1 MRNIETAS
9 SDLSN
14 GWKVKVSDKYRNHK
28 ILPYLL
34 ANIIISFVTAS
45 IFVICFLLFPDY
57 RDIEHV
63 LIGIII
69 MTAIDMIP
77 VCVMMAVA
85 LKYFREIEFSIDG
98 IFISSSAVEDND
110 EQDTNRPGK
119 NGKTSETGKMEFSRI
134 QQIISVPR
142 LDYIKI
148 VSGGEHMEIVPPHGR
163 QDDVVAFL
171 SSYAPSA
178 SVDSE
183 ER

>member
-1 MRNIETAS
+1 MRNMEAQA

-14 GWKVKVSDKYRNHK
+14 GWKVKVSEKYRNHK
-28 ILPYLL
+28 ILPYLA
-34 ANIIISFVTAS
+34 ANIITGFVTAS
-45 IFVICFLLFPDY
+45 IFVICFLLFPDF
-57 RDIEHV
+57 RDMYYV

-77 VCVMMAVA
+77 ECVMMAVA

-110 EQDTNRPGK
+110 DSDENSTRK
-119 NGKTSETGKMEFSRI
+119 NGKTSETGKMELSRI

-142 LDYIKI
+142 LDYVKI
-148 VSGGEHMEIVPPHGR
+148 VSGGEHMEIVPPQNR
-163 QDDVVAFL
+163 LDDVVAFL

>member
-1 MRNIETAS
+1 MRNMEAEA

-14 GWKVKVSDKYRNHK
+14 GWKVKVSEKYRNHK
-28 ILPYLL
+28 ILPYLA
-34 ANIIISFVTAS
+34 ANIITGFVTAS

-57 RDIEHV
+57 WDIEHV

-85 LKYFREIEFSIDG
+85 LMYFREIEFSVDG
-98 IFISSSAVEDND
+98 VFISSSAVDDND
-110 EQDTNRPGK
+110 DQAQNRAGK
-119 NGKTSETGKMEFSRI
+119 NGKTLETGKMELSRI

-148 VSGGEHMEIVPPHGR
+148 VSGGEHMEIVPPKNR
-163 QDDVVAFL
+163 LDDVVAFL